1 MGSPYTRHDDYRAII
16 FDVLPCQ
23 PNISTGTCLNTT
35 ASTSQLAAS
44 QMEAVLLFD
53 TQYFN
58 PFLNTN
64 HSIAEESIIRSFAMN
79 NFNK

>member
-1 MGSPYTRHDDYRAII
+1 
-16 FDVLPCQ
+16 
-23 PNISTGTCLNTT
+23 
-35 ASTSQLAAS
+35 
-44 QMEAVLLFD
+44 MEAVLLFD